1 VPTEA
6 YVTPSQE
13 TVATFLQGWLGS
25 VGSIVRPTTLAYY
38 RMIVDCHLVPRIGGV
53 PLQALTAGQIN
64 ALYGTLLR
72 EGRRDG
78 RGGLSRKSVRNVHM
92 VLRRA
97 LADAVRWDRL
107 VRNPADLADP
117 PPARRGDAP
126 TMKTWTAAELR
137 RFLAHVEGERLYG
150 AWVVAATTGMRR
162 GEVLALRWR
171 DVDLTLGRLSI
182 SQQVTTLGNRPVVSS
197 PKTAKSRRL
206 VALDPATVEALRGH
220 RIAQAQERL
229 LMGPAYRDEDLVFAW
244 PDGRPIHPDLFSQ
257 WFDRRLQAA
266 GLPRIRLHDLR
277 HTHAT
282 LALAAGIH
290 PKVVSERLG
299 HSTIS
304 ITLDTYSHVSPGLQ
318 EEAAARVADLV
329 FGQ

>member
-1 VPTEA
+1 
-6 YVTPSQE
+6 
-13 TVATFLQGWLGS
+13 
-25 VGSIVRPTTLAYY
+25 
-38 RMIVDCHLVPRIGGV
+38 
-53 PLQALTAGQIN
+53 
-64 ALYGTLLR
+64 
-72 EGRRDG
+72 
-78 RGGLSRKSVRNVHM
+78 
-92 VLRRA
+92 
-97 LADAVRWDRL
+97 
-107 VRNPADLADP
+107 
-117 PPARRGDAP
+117 
-126 TMKTWTAAELR
+126 MKTWTAAELR

-220 RIAQAQERL
+220 RVAQAEERL
-229 LMGPAYRDEDLVFAW
+229 LMGPGYRDEDLVFAW
-244 PDGRPIHPDLFSQ
+244 PDGRPIHPDVFSQ
-257 WFDRRLQAA
+257 WFDRHLQAA

-304 ITLDTYSHVSPGLQ
+304 ITPDTYSHVSPGLQ
-318 EEAAARVADLV
+318 EEAAVRVADLV